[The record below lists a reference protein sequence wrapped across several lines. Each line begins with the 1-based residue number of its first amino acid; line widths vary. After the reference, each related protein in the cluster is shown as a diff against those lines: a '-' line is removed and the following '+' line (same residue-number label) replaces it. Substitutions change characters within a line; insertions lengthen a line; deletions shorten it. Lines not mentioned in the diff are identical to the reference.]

1 MVDLEH
7 SDVSAAQRDGY
18 PSWQAPGNA
27 DCKEMRDRYDAEYQD
42 EFLDWIK
49 EKHPYLVDEWRE
61 ESGYH
66 EWLNS

>member
-1 MVDLEH
+1 MENLEH
-7 SDVSAAQRDGY
+7 SEVSNALRTGHASFQKL
-18 PSWQAPGNA
+18 GNT

-61 ESGYH
+61 ESGYD